1 MTAVENVPKDLEA
14 FRREMR
20 ETRRIYDQRFAELD
34 EKYKDDPS
42 PRGLDDRPG
51 ADEYNAPPDVCG
63 YPPRAPQTRLQTV
76 TS

>member
-1 MTAVENVPKDLEA
+1 MENVPKDLEA

-34 EKYKDDPS
+34 ENSKEDPS

-51 ADEYNAPPDVCG
+51 ADEYNAL
-63 YPPRAPQTRLQTV
+63 PRQMFADIHRVRRKHGFKQ
-76 TS
+76 

>member
-1 MTAVENVPKDLEA
+1 MENVPKDLEA

-20 ETRRIYDQRFAELD
+20 EMREIYEQRFAELD

-51 ADEYNAPPDVCG
+51 ADEYNTL
-63 YPPRAPQTRLQTV
+63 TRQMV
-76 TS
+76 ADIHRVRRKHGFKQ